1 LNRARDCG
9 KDIIRVRADQSDRT
23 DDDQENHGQHD
34 SVLSDVLSGLL
45 GPDEAGASLRWD
57 QPTSTRVDK
66 EEKETAKRCSLKT
79 KRGVPPP

>member
-1 LNRARDCG
+1 MLGPRCCWDSSSSCSGVFWPSEAT
-9 KDIIRVRADQSDRT
+9 ASA

-66 EEKETAKRCSLKT
+66 EEKEKALQ
-79 KRGVPPP
+79 P